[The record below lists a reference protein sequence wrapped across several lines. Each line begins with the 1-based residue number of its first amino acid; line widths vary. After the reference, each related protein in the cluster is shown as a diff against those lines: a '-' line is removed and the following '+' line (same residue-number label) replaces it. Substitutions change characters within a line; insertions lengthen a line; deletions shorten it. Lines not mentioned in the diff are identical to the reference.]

1 MLESAGDEA
10 EVFTAGEEE
19 AAMVEGEEAGA
30 GAGTEEAAAGAG
42 AEEAAVFGGQKAG
55 ADAGGGATGAG
66 GEEAAVFTAGGE
78 KAGAGAGGGSTG
90 AVAEATVSA
99 AKGTGKPTSSN
110 RIFFMSFCNL
120 CLLAVVGLLGRREV
134 SIKDLLNNVLWSS
147 PWQPIEETKVNA
159 LGLKQ
164 FVKHYS
170 SWVIPRLWEATL
182 SALGQSWNPT

>member
-1 MLESAGDEA
+1 MLEAGDEA

-30 GAGTEEAAAGAG
+30 GAGTEEAAAGA
-42 AEEAAVFGGQKAG
+42 
-55 ADAGGGATGAG
+55 DAGGGATGAG

-78 KAGAGAGGGSTG
+78 KTGAGAGGGSTG

-120 CLLAVVGLLGRREV
+120 CLLAVV

>member
-1 MLESAGDEA
+1 MSHFSAIAPYYRPLLHCIPNKREMYFC
-10 EVFTAGEEE
+10 E
-19 AAMVEGEEAGA
+19 MY
-30 GAGTEEAAAGAG
+30 
-42 AEEAAVFGGQKAG
+42 
-55 ADAGGGATGAG
+55 
-66 GEEAAVFTAGGE
+66 
-78 KAGAGAGGGSTG
+78 STF
-90 AVAEATVSA
+90 VSSKLCEFISTVMECL
-99 AKGTGKPTSSN
+99 PN
-110 RIFFMSFCNL
+110 CQELCMPLFMSFCNL